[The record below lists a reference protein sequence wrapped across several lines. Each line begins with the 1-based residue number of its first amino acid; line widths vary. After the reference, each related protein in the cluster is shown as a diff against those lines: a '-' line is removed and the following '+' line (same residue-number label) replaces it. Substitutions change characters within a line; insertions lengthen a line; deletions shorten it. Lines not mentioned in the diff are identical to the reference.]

1 MHICSEDT
9 PHKIIYII
17 KYLEHSLQY
26 NVELN
31 IKLSFEVVL

>member
-9 PHKIIYII
+9 PRRIIYNI
-17 KYLEHSLQY
+17 KYLARSLQY